1 MSSVLAEKILFIGQT
16 VLIYKLDRSRREVDA
31 QKIYYAFYDDVS
43 ELWDGKESDFFKLIE
58 DLNNDDMIDIFQMEG
73 VINEMKKYVS
83 QRLSEI
89 SNVED
94 DMSKQ
99 MKLVKDFYLLGRG
112 EFYLEFLRHLYGS
125 SDDLPSDTNEKNY
138 TRAFEVKL

>member
-16 VLIYKLDRSRREVDA
+16 VLIYKLDRSRRKVDA
-31 QKIYYAFYDDVS
+31 QNIFYAFYDDVS
-43 ELWDGKESDFFKLIE
+43 ELWAGKESNFFKLIE
-58 DLNNDDMIDIFQMEG
+58 NLNKDDMIDIFKMDG
-73 VINEMKKYVS
+73 LINEIKIYVS
-83 QRLSEI
+83 QRLWQI

-94 DMSKQ
+94 DISKQ
-99 MKLVKDFYLLGRG
+99 IKLVKDFYLLGRG

-125 SDDLPSDTNEKNY
+125 SDDLLLDTNEKNY